1 MPEPIGVAFTGLT
14 HPHIFHRI
22 ALLKENPDVQIVG
35 CYDPEPRL
43 RDGVAQR
50 TGLTPFSALEMLL
63 DHPDVQFVII
73 EGWDPDNP
81 GYVHE
86 AAVRGK
92 AVLVE
97 KPGAPNLPAM
107 RSMLDDLRQHPVP
120 FKIGYQ
126 LRHSPV
132 LPHVRQF
139 LADGVLGPV
148 TLARF
153 HAAAPVGGGADPWQ
167 NVPGDLGGLMFTDG
181 CHMIDLLVHLLGAP
195 KRVQGMTLTLPA
207 GPPVMA
213 HDFKTDTLATPTTM
227 EIPLG
232 GLMYEDAAAAL
243 LDYGDKLV
251 TCDITGWEAHPWVDA
266 WRFEFYGADGV
277 LYVGLKPPSYRL
289 FVRNQKTTYIPGW
302 HTWEATGPDPTYHD
316 ELAVMLDRVR
326 KWDLAGNEQWLTDA
340 ENVTAVLD
348 AIFQSARGSSAI
360 ELNHSVETAKQG
372 T

>member
-14 HPHIFHRI
+14 HPHVLHRI
-22 ALLKENPDVQIVG
+22 ALLQANPEVRLVG
-35 CYDPEPRL
+35 CYDPDPSLLAGIAE
-43 RDGVAQR
+43 R
-50 TGLTPFSALEMLL
+50 TGLTPYSSLDALL
-63 DHPDVQFVII
+63 DQSEVNFVII

-86 AAVRGK
+86 AAIRGK

-107 RSMLDDLRQHPVP
+107 RAMLDDLRQHPVP

-126 LRHSPV
+126 LRHSLV
-132 LPHVRQF
+132 IPHVQRL
-139 LADGVLGPV
+139 LADGVLGFV

-167 NVPGDLGGLMFTDG
+167 NVPGDLGGLMYTDG

-207 GPPVMA
+207 GPPVIA
-213 HDFKTDTLATPTTM
+213 HNFKLDTLTTSDIA

-251 TCDITGWEAHPWVDA
+251 TCDITGWEAHPWVDT
-266 WRFEFYGADGV
+266 WRFEFYGTDGS

-289 FVRNQKTTYIPGW
+289 FVRNQKTTFTPGW
-302 HTWEATGPDPTYHD
+302 HTWEATTPDPTYED
-316 ELAVMLDRVR
+316 ELAVMLNRVR
-326 KWDLAGNEQWLTDA
+326 TWDLAGNEQWLTDA
-340 ENVTAVLD
+340 ESVIAVLD
-348 AIFQSARGSSAI
+348 AIFQSARGKSAI
-360 ELNHSVETAKQG
+360 AL
-372 T
+372 